1 MYLCRLWGNIQNG
14 LFCLNTQLNNKN
26 LPGFGGS
33 FGAFNSVAIV
43 VAPGVVDAFLPIFG
57 LSLKIVGGGGLLEGG
72 TLFGWLTT
80 SAKDLESLLLLPLVE
95 AAEMIESV
103 RFVESRF
110 LL

>member
-1 MYLCRLWGNIQNG
+1 M
-14 LFCLNTQLNNKN
+14 
-26 LPGFGGS
+26 
-33 FGAFNSVAIV
+33 AIV
-43 VAPGVVDAFLPIFG
+43 VAPGLVDAFLLIFV

-80 SAKDLESLLLLPLVE
+80 SAKDLESLLELPLVE